1 MECDPKG
8 ESPQTERC
16 QAAGIRAF
24 PTWVI
29 GGGQNLE
36 GNRSLEELARASGFP
51 PPPAAAK
58 P

>member
-8 ESPQTERC
+8 ERPQTERC

-29 GGGQNLE
+29 GGQRLE
-36 GNRSLEELARASGFP
+36 GNRSLEELARASGFRL
-51 PPPAAAK
+51 PPAAAK
-58 P
+58 S

>member
-8 ESPQTERC
+8 ERPETERC

-29 GGGQNLE
+29 GGQRLE

-51 PPPAAAK
+51 SPPAAAK